1 MTTSSSMAAL
11 EAKYGYY
18 TPIYETNAVG
28 VLQDQ
33 RGNVVL
39 SAAHPAVQ
47 DYLHEARITLKLP
60 HNYDS
65 RVVALAAL
73 ETFYHPLDPAHWLL
87 WGRREAPTIGK
98 LLDKLVLKDNSKAI
112 YHGSSWIGSD
122 SMLFT
127 LSTLHHPDWISKVK
141 REAPWYDQI
150 VAPGEEWW
158 AKEKKIRS
166 GASRPTTRSATR
178 PTRRVTRAKAAE
190 DAAAAAAAA
199 PATAEPPRKRTRAAA
214 GTKANAVAGPSTT
227 TTPAAKP
234 RTRQRVREAPVAS
247 GSGHSA
253 STPELSRTVSSEST
267 STLATPPSAPTMS
280 SPRIISRP
288 TQPSA
293 DSRDISPGSV
303 TTAVEVIP
311 MDPKGKG
318 KATSTDSAAEP
329 KQTKG
334 RATPRVIATP
344 TNTRPSRAKTQT
356 AKAAT
361 LGKRKAAD
369 ADTELAAPPPRRKAA
384 KRT

>member
-1 MTTSSSMAAL
+1 MIIAL
-11 EAKYGYY
+11 
-18 TPIYETNAVG
+18 V
-28 VLQDQ
+28 
-33 RGNVVL
+33 
-39 SAAHPAVQ
+39 
-47 DYLHEARITLKLP
+47 
-60 HNYDS
+60 
-65 RVVALAAL
+65 
-73 ETFYHPLDPAHWLL
+73 
-87 WGRREAPTIGK
+87 
-98 LLDKLVLKDNSKAI
+98 KDESKAI
-112 YHGSSWIGSD
+112 HHRSSWIGSD

-190 DAAAAAAAA
+190 DAAAAATAA
-199 PATAEPPRKRTRAAA
+199 PANAEPPRKRPRAAA
-214 GTKANAVAGPSTT
+214 AVKSNAVAGPSST

-267 STLATPPSAPTMS
+267 PTLATPPAAPTMA

-288 TQPSA
+288 TQPTA

-334 RATPRVIATP
+334 RAAPRVIATP
-344 TNTRPSRAKTQT
+344 ASTRSSRAKTQT

-384 KRT
+384 KRA